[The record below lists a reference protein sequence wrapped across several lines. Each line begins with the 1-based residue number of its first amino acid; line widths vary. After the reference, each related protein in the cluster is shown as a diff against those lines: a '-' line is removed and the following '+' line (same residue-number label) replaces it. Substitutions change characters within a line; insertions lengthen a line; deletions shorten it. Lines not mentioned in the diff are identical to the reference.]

1 MLHLCNPKFV
11 TKSCPLGFLTDTPDR
26 RVSDRERDC
35 PRRNGTLYRAL
46 RADQTHSKQV
56 AIKLVDRSMLSHRSA
71 ELFRHER
78 QTLASLEHPNIA
90 RLLDAGTT
98 EGGITA

>member
-1 MLHLCNPKFV
+1 
-11 TKSCPLGFLTDTPDR
+11 
-26 RVSDRERDC
+26 
-35 PRRNGTLYRAL
+35 
-46 RADQTHSKQV
+46 V